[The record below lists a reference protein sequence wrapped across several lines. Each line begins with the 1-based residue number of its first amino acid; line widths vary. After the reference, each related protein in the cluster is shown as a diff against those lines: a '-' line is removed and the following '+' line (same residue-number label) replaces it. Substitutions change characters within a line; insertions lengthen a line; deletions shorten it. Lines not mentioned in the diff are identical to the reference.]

1 MVIKA
6 KQIKSLI
13 GRKRH
18 IYYYVHFNN
27 PQIRQIA
34 VALNICVFQQLFFFF
49 IKSSHQLLATHEDG
63 SKATK
68 KSDTDLHFISV
79 TKSWHPTQF
88 LSLQG
93 LKFKLKRKKER
104 ETKYKSV
111 CLSNPS

>member
-34 VALNICVFQQLFFFF
+34 VALNICVFQQLIFFYQ
-49 IKSSHQLLATHEDG
+49 IQSPT
-63 SKATK
+63 
-68 KSDTDLHFISV
+68 ISN
-79 TKSWHPTQF
+79 T
-88 LSLQG
+88 
-93 LKFKLKRKKER
+93 
-104 ETKYKSV
+104 
-111 CLSNPS
+111 